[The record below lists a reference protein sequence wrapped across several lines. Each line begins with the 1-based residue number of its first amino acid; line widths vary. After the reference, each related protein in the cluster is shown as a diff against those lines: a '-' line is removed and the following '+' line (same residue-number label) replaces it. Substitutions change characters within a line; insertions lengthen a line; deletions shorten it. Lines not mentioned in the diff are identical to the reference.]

1 MLKLKIEG
9 KEYYNEITNEFIDLP
24 GGELQLEHSLYALA
38 AWESKW
44 KKPFLTDKPKTL
56 DETIS
61 YIKCMTLNP
70 ESVSPHLYSLISQK
84 NLDQIYEYMGSTQTA
99 TWFTEHGPK
108 QPKSRKVITAEI
120 IYYWMVSFNIPFEC
134 QYWHLDRLITLIRVC
149 DINSKPPKKM
159 SKQEA
164 ARQRMALNNQRLKRG
179 KHR

>member
-9 KEYYNEITNEFIDLP
+9 KEYYNEITDEFIDLP
-24 GGELQLEHSLYALA
+24 GGELELEHSLYALA
-38 AWESKW
+38 GWESKW
-44 KKPFLTDKPKTL
+44 NKPFLTDKPKTYE
-56 DETIS
+56 ETIS
-61 YIKCMTLNP
+61 YLKFMTVN
-70 ESVSPHLYSLISQK
+70 SDKVSPHLYSLVSQK
-84 NLDQIYEYMGSTQTA
+84 DLDRVYKYMESSQTA
-99 TWFTEHGPK
+99 TWFTEHGK

-134 QYWHLDRLITLIRVC
+134 QYWHLNRLITLIRVC

>member
-1 MLKLKIEG
+1 MLKLKIEER
-9 KEYYNEITNEFIDLP
+9 EYYNEITNEFITVP
-24 GGELQLEHSLYALA
+24 GGELELEHSLYALA

-44 KKPFLTDKPKTL
+44 NRPFLTDKPKTY

-61 YIKCMTLNP
+61 YVKFMTLNSD
-70 ESVSPHLYSLISQK
+70 EVSPHLYALISK
-84 NLDQIYEYMGSTQTA
+84 KDLDKIYAYMDSSQTA
-99 TWFTEHGPK
+99 TWFTEHGK

-134 QYWHLDRLITLIRVC
+134 QYWHLNRLITLIRVC